1 MRILYYFFLSYL
13 INDAIILFSA
23 KKTFIS
29 TMHYKYINPC
39 LCFKSMTEQQF
50 LWSSYINNEKKFFGF
65 FLQLLKRIP
74 LNNSTNILP
83 KETINEKAI
92 WLSKE
97 LLHPCKWRSDE
108 RLQWVSRRFSIFFI
122 TAQNINL
129 SFIPIICNIISYA
142 GQFIIKITVVYT
154 TFFLWKKTPVY
165 NAWEKVKGRKK
176 KTRRKTNIT
185 SFPTP
190 A

>member
-1 MRILYYFFLSYL
+1 
-13 INDAIILFSA
+13 
-23 KKTFIS
+23 
-29 TMHYKYINPC
+29 
-39 LCFKSMTEQQF
+39 MTEQQF
-50 LWSSYINNEKKFFGF
+50 LWFSYIKNENKFWGF
-65 FLQLLKRIP
+65 FLQLLHRIP

-154 TFFLWKKTPVY
+154 TFFLWKKNPQYTMLGKKLKD
-165 NAWEKVKGRKK
+165 EKKP
-176 KTRRKTNIT
+176 RRKPNIT

>member
-1 MRILYYFFLSYL
+1 MINDYTLLFFLSYV

-23 KKTFIS
+23 KKPFIS

-50 LWSSYINNEKKFFGF
+50 LWSSYIKNEKNIFGF
-65 FLQLLKRIP
+65 FLQLLHRIP

-142 GQFIIKITVVYT
+142 CQFIIKITVVYT
-154 TFFLWKKTPVY
+154 TFFLWKIKTSIQCLG
-165 NAWEKVKGRKK
+165 KC
-176 KTRRKTNIT
+176 
-185 SFPTP
+185 
-190 A
+190 